1 MHHTPRVQTK
11 HGLGICVVPTVGCKT
26 TEVPGV
32 SNHLGTQVP
41 GHCKGPGADARQ
53 GTGREDTASGA
64 SSLSPYFVISQA
76 LHLNSPFRASAT
88 IPRDLPVQPQQ
99 HHFDST
105 SAYARPERTTAA
117 SHHNSLK
124 LQPPSC
130 LGHHANMQIFSTWV
144 LLASAALGAV
154 AAEDL
159 KIDVT
164 VPVECDRKTQS
175 GDKVQ
180 MHYRG
185 TLAADG
191 KQFDASMSRPASS
204 PRFPG
209 CSRGL
214 YTREQGLHGHLPLA
228 TASPMR

>member
-1 MHHTPRVQTK
+1 
-11 HGLGICVVPTVGCKT
+11 
-26 TEVPGV
+26 
-32 SNHLGTQVP
+32 
-41 GHCKGPGADARQ
+41 
-53 GTGREDTASGA
+53 
-64 SSLSPYFVISQA
+64 
-76 LHLNSPFRASAT
+76 
-88 IPRDLPVQPQQ
+88 
-99 HHFDST
+99 
-105 SAYARPERTTAA
+105 
-117 SHHNSLK
+117 
-124 LQPPSC
+124 
-130 LGHHANMQIFSTWV
+130 MQILSTWV

-204 PRFPG
+204 PCFPSCFRG
-209 CSRGL
+209 CAPGSMGSIH
-214 YTREQGLHGHLPLA
+214 TTSEGFAHETVADQC
-228 TASPMR
+228 SS

>member
-1 MHHTPRVQTK
+1 
-11 HGLGICVVPTVGCKT
+11 
-26 TEVPGV
+26 
-32 SNHLGTQVP
+32 
-41 GHCKGPGADARQ
+41 
-53 GTGREDTASGA
+53 
-64 SSLSPYFVISQA
+64 
-76 LHLNSPFRASAT
+76 
-88 IPRDLPVQPQQ
+88 
-99 HHFDST
+99 
-105 SAYARPERTTAA
+105 
-117 SHHNSLK
+117 
-124 LQPPSC
+124 
-130 LGHHANMQIFSTWV
+130 MQILSTWV

-204 PRFPG
+204 PRFP
-209 CSRGL
+209 SRSRACTPGR
-214 YTREQGLHGHLPLA
+214 TGSVSTTSHGFTLEIVA
-228 TASPMR
+228 DQCFS